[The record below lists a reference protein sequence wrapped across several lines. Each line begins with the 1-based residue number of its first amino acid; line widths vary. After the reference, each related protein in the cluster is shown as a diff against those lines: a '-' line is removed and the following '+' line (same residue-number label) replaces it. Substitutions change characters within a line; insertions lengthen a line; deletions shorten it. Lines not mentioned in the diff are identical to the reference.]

1 MARRIRL
8 FKQEQRRKN
17 KLRQNISLPSRYQRW
32 SFSKTTGR
40 WERTPTF
47 GRVSN
52 RPVQH
57 QMRYEKEQLEPL
69 VLQHGMCETD
79 SNDTAIT
86 NDPTI
91 NLIAPSHNI
100 DMKHILMAVRED
112 MLINKRLIFSRNIV
126 YKHTDVVVPSLRSR
140 LTLEWKDPYIILTKG
155 VERPMKIPMELE
167 DGMVPESVIDVI
179 CAIIEMK
186 RING

>member
-1 MARRIRL
+1 
-8 FKQEQRRKN
+8 
-17 KLRQNISLPSRYQRW
+17 
-32 SFSKTTGR
+32 
-40 WERTPTF
+40 
-47 GRVSN
+47 
-52 RPVQH
+52 
-57 QMRYEKEQLEPL
+57 
-69 VLQHGMCETD
+69 
-79 SNDTAIT
+79 
-86 NDPTI
+86 
-91 NLIAPSHNI
+91 
-100 DMKHILMAVRED
+100 MKHILMAVRED